1 MRCSMVLVAALAALP
16 AAASAQSALTLYGG
30 YRGGGGFDD
39 AVTGRSIDLKE
50 AGSVAASID
59 LPLDARSR
67 YQFFLSHQKSK
78 FQAAAQSGTSA
89 SPIDGQSVSVTYF
102 HVGGTLFVDGQVG
115 RGVYVVGGLGAT
127 LFSPGLNGYSDEW
140 RPSANLGIGYEWPLA
155 QSVSLRFE
163 ARGYLTLVNS
173 EGGMF
178 CSGGCVVSIKGDS
191 FTQGEALLGLSARF

>member
-1 MRCSMVLVAALAALP
+1 MRYSMVLVAALTVLP
-16 AAASAQSALTLYGG
+16 VAASAQSALTIYGG

-50 AGSVAASID
+50 TGSVAASID
-59 LPLDARSR
+59 LPLDARR
-67 YQFFLSHQKSK
+67 QYQFFVSHQKSK
-78 FQAAAQSGTSA
+78 FEVAAQPGASAAA
-89 SPIDGQSVSVTYF
+89 IDGQSVSVTYF
-102 HVGGTLFVDGQVG
+102 HIGGTLFIEGQVG
-115 RGVYVVGGLGAT
+115 RGAYVVGGLGAT

-140 RPSANLGIGYEWPLA
+140 RPSANIGIGYEWPLA
-155 QSVSLRFE
+155 RGVSLRFE

-191 FTQGEALLGLSARF
+191 FTQGEALLGLSMRF